1 MLGVFL
7 AMVQQD
13 ETSSNSFY
21 SHLANTETDS
31 PKHRGITAADLVPL
45 VPDLSQAEITDA
57 LDQL

>member
-1 MLGVFL
+1 
-7 AMVQQD
+7 MVQQD
-13 ETSSNSFY
+13 EASSNSFY

-57 LDQL
+57 LDLL